1 MAMARSM
8 ANVVLTTGD
17 PAPWFAAR
25 TRANA
30 TYHID
35 TAAGMYLVLSFY
47 GSASLPYAQTLLSE
61 VTGAWRPYFDD
72 TKCAFFGISTDPAD
86 ETQDRLP
93 HLLPGVRHFF
103 DHDFKVS
110 ESYGAIYSEGDKRRH
125 APFTLILDPLMRV
138 LAVVPMN
145 DISAHNATLGRL
157 LASLPP
163 IDQHAGV
170 PIHAPILIVPRVF
183 EPSFCRELIS
193 LYERHGGK
201 PSGFMRQKDGAT
213 VGMLDPTFKKR
224 KDFMFEEQA
233 EYEPL
238 RAAIRQRLLQ
248 RLVPEIAKAFQYD
261 VSRIERYIV
270 ACYEGEEGGF
280 FRRHRD
286 NTTTGTAHRRFA
298 CTLNLNAD
306 DYEGGDLVFP
316 EFGSRTYR
324 APTGGAVI
332 FSCSLLHEA
341 TPVTR
346 GTRFAFLPFLYDDA
360 AAKIR
365 QQNRSSIRDETGF
378 KTATAFKPATS
389 PSA

>member
-1 MAMARSM
+1 MARVGAMAK
-8 ANVVLTTGD
+8 VVLTTGD
-17 PAPWFAAR
+17 PAPWFTAR
-25 TRANA
+25 ARSNP

-35 TAAGMYLVLSFY
+35 TAAGLYLVLSFY
-47 GSASLPYAQTLLSE
+47 GSAGQPYAQALLKE
-61 VTGAWRPYFDD
+61 VTGVWRDYFDD
-72 TKCAFFGISTDPAD
+72 TKCSFFGVSTDPAD

-93 HLLPGVRHFF
+93 HLLPGIRHFH

-110 ESYGAIYSEGDKRRH
+110 EKYGAIYAENGKIH
-125 APFTLILDPLMRV
+125 HTPFSVLLDPLMRV
-138 LAVVPMN
+138 LAVIPMS

-163 IDQHAGV
+163 LDEYAGV
-170 PIHAPILIVPRVF
+170 PLNAPVLIVPRVF
-183 EPSFCRELIS
+183 EPSFCHELIS
-193 LYERHGGK
+193 LYEQHGGK
-201 PSGFMRQKDGAT
+201 PSGFMRQKDGVT

-224 KDFMFEEQA
+224 KDFMFEEQP

-238 RAAIRQRLLQ
+238 RAAIRQRLIQ
-248 RLVPEIAKAFQYD
+248 RLVPEITKAFQYN

-298 CTLNLNAD
+298 CTLNLNAE
-306 DYEGGDLVFP
+306 DYDGGELIFP
-316 EFGSRTYR
+316 EFGTRTYR

-341 TPVTR
+341 TSVTN

-365 QQNRSSIRDETGF
+365 QENRGSIRDETGF
-378 KTATAFKPATS
+378 KDATPVKPATS
-389 PSA
+389 ASA